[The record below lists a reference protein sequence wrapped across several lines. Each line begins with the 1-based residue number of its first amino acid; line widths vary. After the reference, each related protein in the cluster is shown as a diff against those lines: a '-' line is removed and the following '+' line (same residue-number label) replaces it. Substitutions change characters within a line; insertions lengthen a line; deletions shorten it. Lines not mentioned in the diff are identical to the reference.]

1 MNWFRSFGKY
11 TVILGI
17 LACAGQL
24 ITIGLSESAEATI
37 EGQSTL
43 GDLTDL
49 VGGLGFEGFAEMDIS
64 QSTELANQGVSPGD
78 IETAIITNFQL
89 DVVSPEN
96 SDLSFISTLEVWI
109 DATDLSP
116 VLVASQSDF
125 PEGDQTI
132 YFELEDVNLAEY
144 AVSDSMNITTEAS
157 GSVPSDNITIRAT
170 VDFDIGVTAQGACNA
185 LDQ

>member
-1 MNWFRSFGKY
+1 MSWFRSIWQY
-11 TVILGI
+11 AIILGI

-37 EGQSTL
+37 EGQSTI
-43 GDLTDL
+43 GGLTDI

-78 IETAIITNFQL
+78 IETAVITNFQL
-89 DVVSPEN
+89 DVVSPED
-96 SDLSFISTLEVWI
+96 SDLSFISSLEVWI
-109 DATDLSP
+109 DAPDLTP
-116 VLVASQSDF
+116 VLVASQSNF
-125 PEGDQTI
+125 PEGDQTV

-157 GSVPSDNITIRAT
+157 GTVPSENITISAT